1 MLKEDG
7 AAGTKKRRR
16 DNLSTLLAPLLA
28 YTGFFTLLHV
38 VFLYGISPD
47 YHRAFKLSRAIPA
60 AIMTLMGL
68 AAVFPGIQ
76 HWQVAFLYR
85 HDPSASFPDLLM
97 WHGMLV
103 VMGHLLSDFLWMFY
117 GRATRAIIPRRDLLI
132 HHGVCLAAFS
142 YALWKEVGF
151 ALCLIAL
158 VSELMPVTTGISG
171 WGQHIG
177 RKDVMEVA
185 NRIRLAVLIWWRRPL
200 WFLLAALTARTI
212 LAQDVQEGFG
222 LAFAIAAVGFTTL
235 IFLDKY
241 WIAKCSA

>member
-1 MLKEDG
+1 
-7 AAGTKKRRR
+7 
-16 DNLSTLLAPLLA
+16 LLLPLLT
-28 YTGFFTLLHV
+28 YTGVFTLLHI
-38 VFLYGISPD
+38 VFLSGVSPD

-60 AIMTLMGL
+60 AIMTMMGI
-68 AAVFPGIQ
+68 AAACVAIG
-76 HWQVAFLYR
+76 HWHEAFLYR
-85 HDPSASFPDLLM
+85 HHPDSVLSDRLM
-97 WHGMLV
+97 WHGLLI
-103 VMGHLLSDFLWMFY
+103 VMGHLLSDYLWMLY
-117 GRATRAIIPRRDLLI
+117 GLVGRRIIPRADLII

-177 RKDVMEVA
+177 RKDIMELA

-200 WFLLAALTARTI
+200 WFGLAALTARSI
-212 LAQDVQEGFG
+212 FSQEIPEGFG
-222 LAFAIAAVGFTTL
+222 LAFGIAAAGFTTL

-241 WIAKCSA
+241 WIGKCSTAC